1 MKCKDCDAELIPEV
15 NWISSHKENHFYV
28 CRKCFQ
34 KRMKKP
40 IQEWRQRNKEKLRNQ
55 GRKWNF
61 ETRHLYHQKI
71 IEFLGSKCSS
81 PNCLVPDGCK
91 DIRCLQIDH
100 LNGNGNKERESFFST
115 YQYYKFIYE
124 KLLQGSKDYQLLCAN
139 CNIIKR
145 EENKEFCQV
154 QG

>member
-1 MKCKDCDAELIPEV
+1 MKCKDCKIELIPEV
-15 NWISSHKENHFYV
+15 NWIPSHVNKKFYV

-40 IQEWRQRNKEKLRNQ
+40 IREWKERNKKRLRVK
-55 GRKWNF
+55 GREWDFK
-61 ETRHLYHQKI
+61 TRHFYHDKI
-71 IEFLGSKCSS
+71 MDFLGNKCSN
-81 PNCLVPDGCK
+81 PKCLVPNGCR

-100 LNGNGNKERESFFST
+100 VNGNGNKERESFFST

-139 CNIIKR
+139 CNLIKR
-145 EENKEFCQV
+145 EEKKECCQAK
-154 QG
+154 